1 MSTSTPATAAV
12 KAPTRI
18 KGSNRTSKPA
28 AATSTSESLDAQIAA
43 FLKSG
48 GEIQEI
54 DKGVSG
60 QSWTPKR
67 HITIGKK

>member
-1 MSTSTPATAAV
+1 MSSTPAP
-12 KAPTRI
+12 APAMRI

-28 AATSTSESLDAQIAA
+28 AATSTSADLDAQIAA

-48 GEIQEI
+48 GEIQKI

-60 QSWTPKR
+60 QSWAPKR

>member
-1 MSTSTPATAAV
+1 MST
-12 KAPTRI
+12 KAPAMRI
-18 KGSNRTSKPA
+18 KGSNKTAKPV

-43 FLKSG
+43 FLQSG
-48 GEIQEI
+48 GEIQQI

-60 QSWTPKR
+60 QSWTPNR